1 MDSQCQL
8 LSLVGSPG
16 PGVPTSA
23 AVRHGPWVCFSCRTA
38 AAPRHT
44 RHACLPRSADA
55 HPGRPVPYALL
66 RGAAAER
73 RVMASG
79 RFVVTGAAVAA
90 IAVAAL
96 GLAGWPGARPS
107 DAVQAADAVGS
118 GYGPAAVL
126 AGMSEAQRA

>member
-1 MDSQCQL
+1 
-8 LSLVGSPG
+8 
-16 PGVPTSA
+16 
-23 AVRHGPWVCFSCRTA
+23 
-38 AAPRHT
+38 
-44 RHACLPRSADA
+44 
-55 HPGRPVPYALL
+55 
-66 RGAAAER
+66 
-73 RVMASG
+73 MASG

-126 AGMSEAQRA
+126 AGMSEAQRAGELFMAGTPAAGPLATAVQADVTNYHVGSIILTGRSGAGVTATRRLTSQLQSLATAAATGGVPLFIATD